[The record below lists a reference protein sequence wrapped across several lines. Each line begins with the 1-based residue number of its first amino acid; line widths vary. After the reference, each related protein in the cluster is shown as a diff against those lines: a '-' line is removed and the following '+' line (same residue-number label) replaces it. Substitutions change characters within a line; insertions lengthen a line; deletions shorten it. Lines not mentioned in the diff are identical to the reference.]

1 MQQVV
6 LQLQSLVDEYSEKF
20 KHLSEEE
27 LVYKINAAK
36 WSKKEI
42 IGHLIDSAQNNIQ
55 RFVRAQ
61 YEIQPHILYNQDVWV
76 ISQNYQHYNTSQLIQ
91 LWRLLN
97 LHICIIL
104 KAMPAGVYERV
115 CNTGKDQEEWHTIS
129 FLAEDY
135 VSHLIHHLKQIA

>member
-1 MQQVV
+1 MEQMI
-6 LQLQSLVDEYSEKF
+6 LQLQDLVNEYSEKF
-20 KHLSEEE
+20 KCFSEEE
-27 LVYKINAAK
+27 LVYKINARR

-61 YEIQPHILYNQDVWV
+61 YEIKPHIVYNQDVWV

-91 LWRLLN
+91 LWQLLN

-104 KAMPAGVYERV
+104 KAMPAEVYERV
-115 CNTGKDQEEWHTIS
+115 SNTGKEQEELHTIS

-135 VSHLIHHLKQIA
+135 VSHLIHHLKQMA